1 MVNGSEFQANMT
13 QVKATLP
20 KISILIVGYNSAEHI
35 LPCISAIPKAC
46 MQSSYETLFI
56 DNGDG
61 STEALVARAFPEV
74 TILPSLGN
82 VGFAAANNRLADL
95 ATGEYLLLLNPDV
108 VLKPSAIDALV
119 TAASNHAEASAW
131 GGVTLDRNGKPDLG
145 NRVHVPSLRELSS
158 RLTGRSRA
166 NYGAIQGVTKDT
178 EVPVLSGSFAM
189 IARNAWDEANGMD
202 ERYFLY
208 CEEVDLFY
216 RLAAKGH
223 SFWRVTDARAY
234 HDIGHGE
241 LISRTRML
249 YRAAGTMQFVRI
261 HWNTLRQWL
270 AFALIW
276 AGAVQ
281 RLVIGRLLGAWRP
294 HLGNVAKGHRDIALH
309 PTLWRY
315 GYDPERGL
323 LRRLKARNAKV
334 SASLG
339 NPDSER

>member
-1 MVNGSEFQANMT
+1 MT
-13 QVKATLP
+13 QVKTTSP

-46 MQSSYETLFI
+46 TQSSYETLFI

-61 STEALVARAFPEV
+61 STETLVAGAFPEV
-74 TILPSLGN
+74 TILPGLGN
-82 VGFAAANNRLADL
+82 IGFAAANNRLADL

-108 VLKPSAIDALV
+108 VLKPSAIDALISA
-119 TAASNHAEASAW
+119 TSSHAEASAW
-131 GGVTLDRNGKPDLG
+131 GGVTLDRNGNPDLG
-145 NRVHVPSLRELSS
+145 NRVHIPSLRELTS

-166 NYGAIQGVTKDT
+166 NHGAIQGTAKDT
-178 EVPVLSGSFAM
+178 KVPVLSGSFAM
-189 IARNAWDEANGMD
+189 FARNAWDKASGMD

-216 RLAAKGH
+216 RLAAEGH
-223 SFWRVTDARAY
+223 SFWRITEARAY

-241 LISRTRML
+241 LISHTRML
-249 YRAAGTMQFVRI
+249 YRAAGTMQFARI

-270 AFALIW
+270 AFFLIW
-276 AGAVQ
+276 AGALQ
-281 RLVIGRLLGAWRP
+281 RLLIGRLLGAWTP
-294 HLGNVAKGHRDIALH
+294 HLANVANGHRDIALR

-323 LRRLKARNAKV
+323 LRQLEAQNDKV
-334 SASLG
+334 SARSS
-339 NPDSER
+339 NPDGKQ